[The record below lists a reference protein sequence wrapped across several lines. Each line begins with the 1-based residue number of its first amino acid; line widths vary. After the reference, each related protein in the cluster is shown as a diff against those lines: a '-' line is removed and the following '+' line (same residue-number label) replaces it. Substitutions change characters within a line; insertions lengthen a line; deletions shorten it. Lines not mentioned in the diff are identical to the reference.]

1 METTDKLLD
10 ETIKILENQI
20 PANPASERNEKLE
33 KRMQK
38 SIAEYF
44 KNVDQAIDWNVLEQ
58 IYYRNVK
65 QE

>member
-1 METTDKLLD
+1 MNLTSELN
-10 ETIKILENQI
+10 ETIKIVGSEI
-20 PANPASERNEKLE
+20 PANPAGDKNERLE

-38 SIAEYF
+38 SLAEYF
-44 KNVDQAIDWNVLEQ
+44 QDVDRAIDWNALEA

>member
-1 METTDKLLD
+1 METIDNLLD

-20 PANPASERNEKLE
+20 PANPASERNERLE
-33 KRMQK
+33 KRMQG

-44 KNVDQAIDWNVLEQ
+44 KNIDQAIDWNVLEQ